1 MRRASALVVA
11 IGALAMASA
20 CSSGDTASPPS
31 TTATTAAPDGT
42 APPTTD
48 VPLDA
53 GEQIYVYLPEPG
65 DCWERRR
72 TDENAAGGAGQP
84 IILAL
89 SCDLPHDHETF
100 GVVDVPDDSFPGDGR
115 LQELGK
121 EECPQHF
128 EGFVGT
134 VYELSELEIGVWA
147 PSQVDWNQTYT
158 HSLACYVYLP
168 DGEKLTGSV
177 RGTGR

>member
-1 MRRASALVVA
+1 M
-11 IGALAMASA
+11 
-20 CSSGDTASPPS
+20 
-31 TTATTAAPDGT
+31 
-42 APPTTD
+42 
-48 VPLDA
+48 
-53 GEQIYVYLPEPG
+53 
-65 DCWERRR
+65 
-72 TDENAAGGAGQP
+72 
-84 IILAL
+84 
-89 SCDLPHDHETF
+89 
-100 GVVDVPDDSFPGDGR
+100 
-115 LQELGK
+115 QELGK